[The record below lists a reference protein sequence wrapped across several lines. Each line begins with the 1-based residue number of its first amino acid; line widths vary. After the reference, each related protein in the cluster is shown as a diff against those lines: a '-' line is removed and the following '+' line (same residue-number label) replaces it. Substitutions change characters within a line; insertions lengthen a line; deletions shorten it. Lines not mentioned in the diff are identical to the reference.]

1 MTDVTE
7 FKISYD
13 GSALKNHEMN
23 VSELGA
29 ALLSIGELLT
39 TANYVVNGEMT
50 KVSVRVK
57 AHEAGSFEIAMV
69 LELLKEAGEFLSS
82 DFVTSVLNLKE
93 LLFMG
98 GAGVCGLV
106 SLIKKQKEKSLKK
119 LKKIKTVLIR
129 LRLKM

>member
-1 MTDVTE
+1 
-7 FKISYD
+7 
-13 GSALKNHEMN
+13 MN